1 MEKIKLAIIYYSST
15 GTNFQLSKWAEEAAI
30 EADADIKRLK
40 FPETAPQEAIDAND
54 AWKKFSESS
63 ENQNEAE
70 VTLDDLEW
78 ADAIIFSIPT
88 RYGNLPSQ
96 VQAFFDTTGGL
107 WFEGKLANKIV
118 SGMTSAMNP
127 HGGQESTL
135 QSLYKTMI
143 HWGCII
149 VPPAY
154 TFEDSFKA
162 GGNPYGT
169 STTSTM
175 EGQVKDDV
183 ENAVKMQAK
192 RTVEMTKRFLGVSEM
207 VETNP

>member
-30 EADADIKRLK
+30 EAGADIKRLK
-40 FPETAPQEAIDAND
+40 FPETAPPEAINANE
-54 AWKKFSESS
+54 AWKKFSESP

-78 ADAIIFSIPT
+78 ADAMVFSIPT

-96 VQAFFDTTGGL
+96 VQSFFDTTGGL

-118 SGMTSAMNP
+118 SGMSSAINP

-135 QSLYKTMI
+135 LSLYKTLI

-149 VPPAY
+149 VPPGY
-154 TFEDSFKA
+154 TYEESFEA

-169 STTSTM
+169 STSASM
-175 EGQVKDDV
+175 EGEVKDNV
-183 ENAVKMQAK
+183 ENAVKLQVK
-192 RTVEMTKRFLGVSEM
+192 RTVEMTQRFLGVSKM
-207 VETNP
+207 VES